1 MKQNSETE
9 TNLTH
14 DVNATLSALLSA
26 LELINGEWKS
36 NPELVDRI
44 IPLTIN
50 KVELLSLQIA
60 EYRKFPKI

>member
-1 MKQNSETE
+1 MKQNSENE

-60 EYRKFPKI
+60 EYRKIPKP

>member
-14 DVNATLSALLSA
+14 DINATLSALLSA

-50 KVELLSLQIA
+50 KVELLSLQIG

>member
-1 MKQNSETE
+1 MEQNSEKE
-9 TNLTH
+9 SNLIH

>member
-1 MKQNSETE
+1 MKQDSENE

-14 DVNATLSALLSA
+14 DINATLSALLSA

-44 IPLTIN
+44 VPLTIN

-60 EYRKFPKI
+60 EYRKIPKP

>member
-1 MKQNSETE
+1 MKQNSENE

-14 DVNATLSALLSA
+14 DINATLSALLSA

-44 IPLTIN
+44 VPLTIN

-60 EYRKFPKI
+60 EYRKIPKP